1 MAEGQPS
8 PGGPPSAPSEPDLRA
23 DDPGL
28 GSPDGATGTDSMPD
42 GEAPSADRDPVPE
55 HATGSGFGD
64 EATTSVDEVPAPVA
78 PEAVTA
84 PEAGPDLDEAPPA
97 PDQPSPQ
104 DGPEPSARDG
114 SSADEVAA
122 PTEQPSDAASEPAA
136 DGPPE
141 TGTAAVVVVPG
152 LETGDTGGTGDPV
165 DEQPGEPVGEPAGPD
180 AGPADAAPATPW
192 PDDSPT
198 IALELSPSAV
208 APTVKIRPE
217 PTPVD
222 SAPTPVNSAAAP
234 EDAAPT
240 PAGDVDRFGPVEQVL
255 RRHRAA
261 LVAVVALTAL
271 VALYVADLVSGDGDI
286 PRGVVVA
293 GVAVGGLPVPE
304 AESVLR
310 GALEPRAAG
319 PVVVVAEQLR
329 TELDP
334 AAAGLRVDWA
344 ATLQRAAVQPINPF
358 TRIGALFTDRVV
370 DPVSTVD
377 AERAGVALGPFAQLT
392 ERPPTEATLRFD
404 RLEPVPVRPAD
415 GRRLDVPGA
424 VRALQRDWLSGSPVG
439 VPLIAVPA
447 ASSAVDIR
455 SAIDTV
461 ARPAVSAPVVVLG
474 DGIRATLAPE
484 VIASALRFRVAPGG
498 DTLVP
503 EVDLEPVIGAVAP
516 QLAPS
521 ERPGHNASVSFAGG
535 APSVVPGQDGRRIDY
550 RATFATLAEAL
561 TRTGGSRELPAV
573 YIPEPARVTPEEL
586 TAVLAAG
593 EVSSFTTGGFA
604 ADSGQNIR
612 RAAEIVNGAV
622 VGPGETFSLNGLT
635 NPRNASNGF
644 VEAGIIEDG
653 QPARGIGGGVSQI
666 ATTLYN
672 AAYFAGMTD
681 VEHRE
686 HSYYISRYPVAREAT
701 VFDDVIDLKFRN
713 DSPGT
718 VVVQTIWTPSSI
730 TVKLLGR
737 KVYEVSSSTGP
748 RSNPTQPENVSSSG
762 PNCKASTGAPGF
774 TASDTRTIR
783 ELATGQTRSQTRR
796 VTYKPSPNVTC
807 GGGGDDRENGDDD

>member
-1 MAEGQPS
+1 MAPTDQPA
-8 PGGPPSAPSEPDLRA
+8 GAAAEPD
-23 DDPGL
+23 
-28 GSPDGATGTDSMPD
+28 
-42 GEAPSADRDPVPE
+42 
-55 HATGSGFGD
+55 
-64 EATTSVDEVPAPVA
+64 
-78 PEAVTA
+78 
-84 PEAGPDLDEAPPA
+84 
-97 PDQPSPQ
+97 
-104 DGPEPSARDG
+104 
-114 SSADEVAA
+114 
-122 PTEQPSDAASEPAA
+122 A
-136 DGPPE
+136 DGPPD
-141 TGTAAVVVVPG
+141 TGTAPSTPAVVEDAVVVEDPERVSG
-152 LETGDTGGTGDPV
+152 DAGRTGDAAAERPEDAAAERPGDAAAERPE
-165 DEQPGEPVGEPAGPD
+165 DAAAEQPGDAVAEQPEEPEGEPAGPD
-180 AGPADAAPATPW
+180 AAPADESPATSR

-198 IALELSPSAV
+198 VAAELSPGAAAMA
-208 APTVKIRPE
+208 APTVRIRPAAI
-217 PTPVD
+217 PVD
-222 SAPTPVNSAAAP
+222 DGPVEVDVAEAPIPA

-240 PAGDVDRFGPVEQVL
+240 PAGNIDRFGPVEQVL

-261 LVAVVALTAL
+261 LAVVVALTAL
-271 VALYVADLVSGDGDI
+271 LALYVADLVSSEGDI

-293 GVAVGGLPVPE
+293 GIAVGGLPVPE

-310 GALEPRAAG
+310 GALESRAAG

-334 AAAGLRVDWA
+334 AAAGLGIDWA
-344 ATLQRAAVQPINPF
+344 GTLERAAVQPVNPF
-358 TRIGALFTDRVV
+358 TRIGALFSDRVV
-370 DPVSTVD
+370 EPVSVVD
-377 AERAGVALGPFAQLT
+377 AERASAALGPFAQLT
-392 ERPPTEATLRFD
+392 ERPPTEATVRFD
-404 RLEPVPVRPAD
+404 GLEPVPVRPAD

-424 VRALQRDWLSGSPVG
+424 VRQLQRDWLSGSPVS
-439 VPLIAVPA
+439 VPLIGVPA
-447 ASSAVDIR
+447 ASSAVDLR
-455 SAIDTV
+455 SAIDSV

-474 DGIRATLAPE
+474 DGLRATLAPE

-503 EVDLEPVIGAVAP
+503 EINVEPVIGAVAP

-521 ERPGHNASVSFAGG
+521 ERPGRNASVSFAGG

-550 RATFATLAEAL
+550 PATFATLAEVL

-573 YIPEPARVTPEEL
+573 YVSEPAKVTPEEL

-593 EVSSFTTGGFA
+593 EISSFTTGGFA

-713 DSPGT
+713 DTPNT

-730 TVKLLGR
+730 TAKILGR
-737 KVYEVSSSTGP
+737 KIYEVTSTTGP
-748 RSNPTQPENVSSSG
+748 RSNPTQPENVSGSG

-783 ELATGQTRSQTRR
+783 ELATGQVRTETRR

-807 GGGGDDRENGDDD
+807 GGGGGGGDDRENRDDD